1 MPASTARPF
10 EERTAAWTWEIQRA
24 FAPHPKPGANETAAI
39 PPISLAGVGTP
50 TLKRLVADL
59 VGSESVEDEQF
70 GEFLLTAAT
79 TEDSRLADPD
89 QRRRQRA
96 LAIGAC
102 AWLFVPRAQRDG
114 FRLIFF
120 HPDGRPKGNPP
131 RHIDVL
137 ATRQAWAYIHYLTA
151 WHDPEFVPSLVS
163 DAKAL
168 PYGGSPKSGD
178 NHRELFRD
186 ALIAAVTGYLEK
198 IDTGEATLGH
208 GSTSD
213 PEPHSARM
221 TGGGVEVRANRVG
234 DAAKKLSA
242 STATDVRNLL
252 WALQEAE
259 PILVTYRMAAELAQ
273 RIPRRESGRAVRA
286 HYTHYVAGRTTSTD
300 RALWALSNSMMFLHR
315 VAARSDGRQLLRAL
329 GMTDPSDIE
338 TPFPDD
344 LADLLR
350 AGTAIDHAVEPTVM
364 VDTLLGLQLEEELHK
379 GIIEAWPLYLVSHSD
394 MQAPGMPRHSWPM
407 FTSAEVLLDQVGV
420 LLDNLIPGFSEELVD
435 VDDSRARAMKAE
447 GDLFNFRVA
456 FDNWSGAIK
465 LAESTREHFET
476 WTESPLRVWERRL
489 RDRAASVA
497 Q

>member
-1 MPASTARPF
+1 MPASTARTL
-10 EERTAAWTWEIQRA
+10 EERIAAWTWEIQRA
-24 FAPHPKPGANETAAI
+24 FARHPKPGASETPAI

-50 TLKRLVADL
+50 ALKRLFADL
-59 VGSESVEDEQF
+59 VGSKSVEDDQF
-70 GEFLLTAAT
+70 GAFLLTAAT
-79 TEDSRLADPD
+79 TEDSRLAGPD

-102 AWLFVPRAQRDG
+102 AWLFVPRAQREG

-120 HPDGRPKGNPP
+120 HPDGRPKGNLP
-131 RHIDVL
+131 RHIDVI

-168 PYGGSPKSGD
+168 PFRGSPKSGD

-186 ALIAAVTGYLEK
+186 ALIAAVTAYIEK
-198 IDTGEATLGH
+198 IDAGADVLGH
-208 GSTSD
+208 EPTRDLSPRAVLESCKVAEDPADRLGQAIKGLSVSTS
-213 PEPHSARM
+213 A
-221 TGGGVEVRANRVG
+221 
-234 DAAKKLSA
+234 
-242 STATDVRNLL
+242 DVRNLI

-259 PILVTYRMAAELAQ
+259 PILVTHRMAAELAQ

-286 HYTHYVAGRTTSTD
+286 HYTHYAAGRTTSTD
-300 RALWALSNSMMFLHR
+300 RALWALSNGMMFLHR
-315 VAARSDGRQLLRAL
+315 VAARSDGRQVLRVV
-329 GMTDPSDIE
+329 GVTEPSDFE
-338 TPFPDD
+338 TPFPND

-379 GIIEAWPLYLVSHSD
+379 GIIETWPLYLVSHMD
-394 MQAPGMPRHSWPM
+394 VQALGIPRLSWPT
-407 FTSAEVLLDQVGV
+407 FTSAEELLDQVGV

-465 LAESTREHFET
+465 LAESTREHLET